1 MEPKAEW
8 PRGKRMPKKKRAI
21 PVAVSLGIVG
31 AFTSVLFYL
40 KLASMGLHHP
50 IFVYLPLI
58 ALVAMVY
65 GSVAALIGASAA
77 IACAAF
83 FLYDPAYSFA
93 VAKALEVGDLFWFA
107 LLAVIVTKCARAL
120 RPASKLPE
128 AKSRYGWS

>member
-1 MEPKAEW
+1 M
-8 PRGKRMPKKKRAI
+8 
-21 PVAVSLGIVG
+21 PVAVSLGTV
-31 AFTSVLFYL
+31 AAVTSALLYF
-40 KLASMGLHHP
+40 KLAMTGLHHP

-65 GSVAALIGASAA
+65 GSAAALTGAAAA

-83 FLYDPAYSFA
+83 FLYEPAFSFA
-93 VAKALEVGDLFWFA
+93 VANGLEVGDLLWFA

-120 RPASKLPE
+120 RPSPKLPE

>member
-1 MEPKAEW
+1 
-8 PRGKRMPKKKRAI
+8 MPKKKRAI
-21 PVAVSLGIVG
+21 PVAVSLGIVA
-31 AFTSVLFYL
+31 AFTSVLYYL
-40 KLASMGLHHP
+40 KLAMMGLHHP

-65 GSVAALIGASAA
+65 GSVAALVGASAA

-93 VAKALEVGDLFWFA
+93 FANGLEVGDLLWFA

-128 AKSRYGWS
+128 AKSRYGLS